1 MNIIRDKK
9 RLKRICIKSLK
20 IGFGSCLAIAIA
32 HFFNLKYEISA
43 GTIALLTILTTKWE
57 TIRLSAY
64 RIVMFF
70 VTVLVGWL
78 VHSFIGGGWPE
89 YGICLLIIVFI
100 CEITGLTATL
110 SVNSV
115 IGAHFFTE
123 GDFRPEFI
131 INEFILLLIGISIA
145 IILSFFSSNRS
156 YKKMIIKHMEHVE
169 NTMHDILSHIASY
182 LRNETMPGSVWADIN
197 QLEDKIKEFIQ
208 DASEYN
214 NNSFSDNPKYYMEYF
229 EMRLLQIDELHS
241 LHYEMRRMRS
251 MPVLAEVVA
260 EFLDFMA
267 SCIGKME
274 MLGVQLDNLHEILDH
289 LKKEAPPATTEE
301 FESRA
306 ILYHVLMD
314 IEDFLLIKKRFVDNL
329 ELKHR
334 NETFIKE

>member
-1 MNIIRDKK
+1 MSIIRDKK

-20 IGFGSCLAIAIA
+20 IGFGSCIAIAIA

-64 RIVMFF
+64 RIIMFF

-78 VHSFIGGGWPE
+78 VHNFIGGGWPE

-123 GDFRPEFI
+123 GDFSPKFI

-145 IILSFFSSNRS
+145 IVLSFFSSNRS

-267 SCIGKME
+267 ECIGKME
-274 MLGVQLDNLHEILDH
+274 MLDVQLDNLHEILSH